1 MKPRNFIVL
10 ACALCLVLTAGAIAV
25 AGDNDRPEKG
35 KVISIDKDA
44 MSMVVQGDKNDQWN
58 LYWTE
63 STKLEGD
70 LTVQDLAVGDEIHFK
85 YTEKEGKKWLTGL
98 HRTEKA
104 KDKD

>member
-1 MKPRNFIVL
+1 MKRRNFIVL

-25 AGDNDRPEKG
+25 AGDDRPEKG

-44 MSMVVQGDKNDQWN
+44 MSMVVQGEKNDQWN

-85 YTEKEGKKWLTGL
+85 YTEKAKGK
-98 HRTEKA
+98 
-104 KDKD
+104 D